1 MKQKERSKFLIIVG
15 IILITFVGGY
25 YLYKYISY
33 KEEVNYEINLINDY
47 IENTDTKEE
56 IIPEEIVEVKEEKKE
71 DNKNYFMVIEIP
83 KISLK
88 KGLCKIGESC
98 NKVSK
103 NIEILKESDM
113 PDIDRGNLILASHN
127 GNSNVSFFD
136 KLNRLKVNDTIYIFY
151 KNIKYEYKL
160 NNQYEIDKVGTAVI
174 HRDGDKNTLI
184 LITCKK
190 HSRTKQIVYVAYLVR
205 SEKY

>member
-1 MKQKERSKFLIIVG
+1 MKQKERSKLLIIVG
-15 IILITFVGGY
+15 IILLNFVGGY

-47 IENTDTKEE
+47 IENTKTGEE
-56 IIPEEIVEVKEEKKE
+56 IIPEEIKEVKEEKKE

-113 PDIDRGNLILASHN
+113 PDIERGNLILASHN

-136 KLNRLKVNDTIYIFY
+136 KLNCLKVNDTIYIFY

-160 NNQYEIDKVGTAVI
+160 NTQYEIDKVGTAVI